1 MMASGALQ
9 ALRDAGIA
17 VPKDVA
23 VAGFDDI
30 PLARYIGLTTVR
42 VRIAEL
48 GERAVQR
55 LLGILEGDDEAGG
68 QELHSPE
75 LVIRTTT
82 LPK

>member
-1 MMASGALQ
+1 MASGALQ